1 MDERQRN
8 HRLKIQKGLLKVV
21 LSRFERFTVY
31 TKNEDF
37 PFSSVGNLIDIP
49 STQGTKELQT
59 LGLEFNNPKPL
70 ALMEY
75 MITIGSKPNSIILD
89 FFAGSGTTGCA
100 VIELSSE
107 SISQRKFILVQNNEN
122 EIFKKVF
129 LSRIKKVIKFHFAN
143 LYECSQNI
151 VANISNCKKIYNII
165 SISVI

>member
-1 MDERQRN
+1 M
-8 HRLKIQKGLLKVV
+8 
-21 LSRFERFTVY
+21 
-31 TKNEDF
+31 
-37 PFSSVGNLIDIP
+37 
-49 STQGTKELQT
+49 QGTIELQA
-59 LGLEFNNPKPL
+59 LGLKFNNPKPL
-70 ALMEY
+70 ALMEQL
-75 MITIGSKPNSIILD
+75 ITIGSKSDSIILD

-100 VIELSSE
+100 VIKLNSNSN
-107 SISQRKFILVQNNEN
+107 SKRKFILVQNNEN